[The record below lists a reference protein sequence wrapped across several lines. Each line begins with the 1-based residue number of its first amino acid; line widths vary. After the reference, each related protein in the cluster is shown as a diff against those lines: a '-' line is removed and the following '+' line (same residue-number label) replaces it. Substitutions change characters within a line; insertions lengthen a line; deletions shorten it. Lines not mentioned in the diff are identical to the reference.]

1 MTPRYEVP
9 LSSHFFSVNIHVQYM
24 VLEWNTSPSVPAAHG
39 EIDAPFGPGLLGPLL
54 QSLPVQHL
62 LVEQRRGVR
71 RLTSQQTRRR
81 ILRVRRAVARA
92 QAAATAAA

>member
-54 QSLPVQHL
+54 QALPVEHR

-71 RLTSQQTRRR
+71 RLTRLLVSYLLSHCCGELQSITSCR
-81 ILRVRRAVARA
+81 
-92 QAAATAAA
+92 